1 MEIKDQNSME
11 HATQHQ
17 PVQNTQNKGSFL
29 QSTTAKMIMVGLLT
43 LVLLIPLQY
52 VKELIFERSER
63 KKEVVSEVTQLWG
76 EDVFFY
82 GPILKVP
89 YKTYTETA
97 VVDSK
102 TKQTTL
108 QRRAYINYAF
118 FFPDKLNNTSDI
130 KKNTSLKRGIYNN
143 VVFTANMKFDG
154 EFSQINFQKLGI
166 KEENVVWDKA
176 ALMVKTTNL
185 KSIKSDLTVKLN
197 NQSFAF
203 ESKEEEDNFYG
214 TLETGTFDYKT
225 LLNNNKL
232 NFSFTMKYNGS
243 NSVKFIPIG
252 KTTHISLNSDWDSPS
267 FEGMFAANDTTKSI
281 SKKGFH
287 ADWKIL
293 HINRSFS
300 QQYDSKIPN
309 LNDYSFG
316 VKLIETVDE
325 YQQNERASKYG
336 FLVIGL
342 TFLIFFLI
350 QSVNKINIHI
360 FQYTMLGLALIMFY
374 TLLISITEH
383 SSFSLAYLI
392 ASVAVIAMIVLYS
405 VSILKTK
412 KFPLFIGLA
421 LSGLYAFIY
430 VIIQLENYAL
440 LVGSIGLFLILGAIM
455 YFSRKIDWNN
465 NNN

>member
-1 MEIKDQNSME
+1 MENQN
-11 HATQHQ
+11 
-17 PVQNTQNKGSFL
+17 QNTMENQNPNQNKVSFL
-29 QSTTAKMIMVGLLT
+29 QSTTAKMMMVGLLT
-43 LVLLIPLQY
+43 LILLIPLQFIQD
-52 VKELIFERSER
+52 LIFERSER
-63 KKEVVSEVTQLWG
+63 KKEVVNEVTRLWG

-82 GPILKVP
+82 GPILRVP
-89 YKTYTETA
+89 YKSYSETA

-102 TKQTTL
+102 TKQTSIQLKTNIYY
-108 QRRAYINYAF
+108 AY
-118 FFPDKLNNTSDI
+118 FFPENLKNTSDI

-143 VVFTANMKFDG
+143 VVFSADMKFNG
-154 EFSQINFQKLGI
+154 NFGKLNFDKLGL
-166 KEENVVWDKA
+166 KEQDLLWDRA
-176 ALMVKTTNL
+176 ALIVKTTNL
-185 KSIKSDLTVKLN
+185 KSIKSDLTIKLN
-197 NQSFAF
+197 NQNFNF
-203 ESKEEEDNFYG
+203 ESKEEDDKFYG
-214 TLETGTFDYKT
+214 TLETGVFDYKT
-225 LLNNNKL
+225 LVPNGKL
-232 NFSFTMKYNGS
+232 DFNFTMKYNGS
-243 NSVKFIPIG
+243 NSIKFIPIG
-252 KTTHISLNSDWDSPS
+252 KTTEIHLNSDWESPS

-293 HINRSFS
+293 DINRSFS
-300 QQYDSKIPN
+300 QQYADKVPN

-383 SSFSLAYLI
+383 SSFAVAYLLASI
-392 ASVAVIAMIVLYS
+392 AIIVMIVTYS
-405 VSILKTK
+405 ISILKTK
-412 KFPLFIGLA
+412 KFPLFIGIA

-440 LVGSIGLFLILGAIM
+440 LVGSIGLFIILGLVM

-465 NNN
+465 SNP

>member
-1 MEIKDQNSME
+1 MENENQKTEQQI
-11 HATQHQ
+11 Q
-17 PVQNTQNKGSFL
+17 PVTNNAAKTSFF
-29 QSTTAKMIMVGLLT
+29 QSNTAKMIMVGILT
-43 LVLLIPLQY
+43 LVLLIPLSF
-52 VKELIFERSER
+52 VEELIFERSQR

-82 GPILKVP
+82 GPILRVP
-89 YKTYTETA
+89 YKSYSETSVMDA
-97 VVDSK
+97 K
-102 TKQTTL
+102 TKQTIIERKATIDY
-108 QRRAYINYAF
+108 AY

-143 VVFTANMKFDG
+143 VVYTADMKFNG
-154 EFSQINFQKLGI
+154 SFGKLNFEKLGI
-166 KEENVVWDKA
+166 KEEDLLWDKA
-176 ALMVKTTNL
+176 ALVVKTTNL
-185 KSIKSDLTVKLN
+185 KSIKSDLNIKLN
-197 NQSFAF
+197 NQTFTF
-203 ESKEEEDNFYG
+203 ESKVEEDNFYG
-214 TLETGTFDYKT
+214 TLETNRFDYKT
-225 LLNNNKL
+225 LASNNKL
-232 NFSFTMKYNGS
+232 DFNFTMKYNGS
-243 NSVKFIPIG
+243 NSVKFIPVG
-252 KTTHISLNSDWDSPS
+252 KTTQINLNSDWESPS
-267 FEGMFAANDTTKSI
+267 FEGMFAANDTTKSV
-281 SKKGFH
+281 SDKGFH

-293 HINRSFS
+293 DINRSFS
-300 QQYDSKIPN
+300 QQYTTKVPN
-309 LNDYSFG
+309 LNSYSFG

-325 YQQNERASKYG
+325 YQQNERAVKYG

-405 VSILKTK
+405 ISFLKTK
-412 KFPLFIGLA
+412 KFPMFIGLA
-421 LSGLYAFIY
+421 LGGLYSFIY

-440 LVGSIGLFLILGAIM
+440 LVGSIGLFIILGLVM

-465 NNN
+465 GNS

>member
-1 MEIKDQNSME
+1 MENQNQNIVE
-11 HATQHQ
+11 N
-17 PVQNTQNKGSFL
+17 QNTNQNKGSFL
-29 QSTTAKMIMVGLLT
+29 QSTTAKMMMVGILT
-43 LVLLIPLQY
+43 LVLLIPLAF
-52 VKELIFERSER
+52 VNELIVERSER
-63 KKEVVSEVTQLWG
+63 KKEVVNEVTQLWG
-76 EDVFFY
+76 QDIFFY

-89 YKTYTETA
+89 YKSYTETA
-97 VVDSK
+97 VLDPK
-102 TKQTTL
+102 TKQSSIQMNMTV
-108 QRRAYINYAF
+108 QYAY
-118 FFPDKLNNTSDI
+118 FFPEKINNTSDI

-143 VVFTANMKFDG
+143 VVFTADMKFDG
-154 EFSQINFQKLGI
+154 YFGKPNFEKLGL
-166 KEENVVWDKA
+166 KEDDLLWDKA
-176 ALMVKTTNL
+176 VLVVKTTNL
-185 KSIKSDLTVKLN
+185 KSIKSDLNIKLN
-197 NQSFAF
+197 SQNFNF
-203 ESKEEEDNFYG
+203 ESKDEQDKFFG
-214 TLETGTFDYKT
+214 TLETGTFNYKT
-225 LLNNNKL
+225 LVPNGKL
-232 NFSFTMKYNGS
+232 DFSFNMKYNGS

-252 KTTHISLNSDWDSPS
+252 KTTQINLNSDWDSPS

-293 HINRSFS
+293 DINRSFS
-300 QQYDSKIPN
+300 QQYASKIPN
-309 LNDYSFG
+309 LNEYSFG

-350 QSVNKINIHI
+350 QTVNKINIHI

-392 ASVAVIAMIVLYS
+392 ASLAVIGMIVLYS

-412 KFPLFIGLA
+412 KFPVFIGMA

-440 LVGSIGLFLILGAIM
+440 LVGSIGLFIILGLVM

-465 NNN
+465 GYN